1 MSPPFWDLDVVF
13 RSLRLPPLEPL
24 ASATFRDLAKR
35 TLFLV
40 FLTLAKRVSEL
51 RALSARVASI
61 GGDLSLPC
69 LPGLVVKTESDSNP
83 LPRSFLLK
91 SLKDFVGDL
100 EDEFLLCPVWDLK
113 FYLQATRDLSPRP
126 VNLFVSPRC
135 RQRALSKYALSFFL
149 RETISCVG
157 SLGDFVGPSPR
168 AHSIRGVG
176 ISLVF
181 HWNWA
186 VKEALKAATWRSN
199 SVFVSFFS

>member
-13 RSLRLPPLEPL
+13 RSLRLPPFEPL

-113 FYLQATRDLSPRP
+113 FYLQATRDLSSRP
-126 VNLFVSPRC
+126 VMLFVSPRC
-135 RQRALSKYALSFFL
+135 RQRALSK
-149 RETISCVG
+149 
-157 SLGDFVGPSPR
+157 
-168 AHSIRGVG
+168 
-176 ISLVF
+176 
-181 HWNWA
+181 
-186 VKEALKAATWRSN
+186 
-199 SVFVSFFS
+199 